1 MRLPI
6 KRSIAT

>member
-6 KRSIAT
+6 KL

>member
-6 KRSIAT
+6 VARQF